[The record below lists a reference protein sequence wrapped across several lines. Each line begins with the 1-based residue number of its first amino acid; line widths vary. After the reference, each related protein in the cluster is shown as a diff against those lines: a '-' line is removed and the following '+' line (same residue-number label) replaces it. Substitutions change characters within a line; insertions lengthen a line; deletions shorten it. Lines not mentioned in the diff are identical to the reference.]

1 MKRML
6 IYMVV
11 SLLMGALTAC
21 TGKPGLLHEYH
32 GTTQNFYRPDFR
44 ALP

>member
-21 TGKPGLLHEYH
+21 TGKQGDKGAER
-32 GTTQNFYRPDFR
+32 TTSIFR
-44 ALP
+44 RHRI

>member
-21 TGKPGLLHEYH
+21 TGKQGDNTFL
-32 GTTQNFYRPDFR
+32 TT
-44 ALP
+44 